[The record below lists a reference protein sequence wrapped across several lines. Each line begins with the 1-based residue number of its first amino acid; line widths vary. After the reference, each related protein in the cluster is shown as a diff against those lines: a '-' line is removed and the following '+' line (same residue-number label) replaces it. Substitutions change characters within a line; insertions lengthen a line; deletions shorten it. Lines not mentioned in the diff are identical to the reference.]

1 MKKFKSLLFMFVA
14 ALMLAVSCETPEP
27 GPDPNPPTP
36 PVDSTEVALEF
47 EVTMGEI
54 DMVSAKYTIIPSV
67 SDAEYLHIVVREEAM
82 GDMEPMELAEAILA
96 EMQETAEGQ
105 GETLEEYLPDF
116 LVSGN
121 LTNHKVSGLTMG
133 TGYALVVFGVDFEA
147 EELVNSEVE
156 VVPFETEGVEK
167 IDCTFEV
174 TVEAGSDESEITV
187 VPSNETVTYHL
198 MHVGK
203 EYFEYYTNPD
213 DPEAFTVAEFYDAYL
228 AMYIDNLR
236 QNGMTTQEIFDA
248 IFVEG
253 TNTFSATGLVP
264 NTSYQYLVAAVEI
277 IEESFAVLS
286 DVTLGSYTTDEP
298 EYTGMTF
305 DIQVDNIKSNSF
317 RVSVTPSDLT
327 ATYCW
332 LIEQYDGHSTAEEM
346 MNRIVSTYGGFM
358 NQGIMLTTGSEYYEE
373 YAHSIFPNTEYS
385 IIAFGY
391 SGGVTSAPELV
402 TFKTLPPANNPED
415 CTFEV
420 NALPATPYYFE
431 VELTPSDKTVY
442 YAPNICAPE
451 DFDAEQI
458 EAELEQKY
466 EDMLYEFNNNP
477 QGLGNYN
484 MSDIIGYSCYKGNNI
499 LTASGLTPETTY
511 TFYVAVVEP
520 TSGDVLKVVEY
531 PSLSTTPALGT
542 VNTVPV
548 VVGYY
553 SGDEEAGQV
562 FGDRPATAG
571 KAIAVVRFD
580 TDGPATGIYSCYVM
594 EDDYYPYMDEEI
606 SPDSYMFAQFKGDY
620 NMQFN
625 IIEQPYSFYVVGWRE
640 KWVSLSYA
648 TDENGVYNKMSRLL
662 MQATAQ
668 NKGNIQ
674 ELIDLVE
681 ELSSSTKSMIPYR
694 HETIEFN
701 GTPHIPMAANEIQP
715 RSFSASEEAVP
726 AQTSMTNGIFAPRM
740 SKLIVF

>member
-1 MKKFKSLLFMFVA
+1 MKNFKSLLLLLSA
-14 ALMLAVSCETPEP
+14 MLVMAVGCKKPEPTPEE
-27 GPDPNPPTP
+27 PPTP
-36 PVDSTEVALEF
+36 PVENVLDF
-47 EVTMGEI
+47 ETTIVGVDMQSVTYSI
-54 DMVSAKYTIIPSV
+54 VPSI
-67 SDAEYLHIVVREEAM
+67 SDAEYLHTIVRADVIGGMDSLEVASLII
-82 GDMEPMELAEAILA
+82 DAI
-96 EMQETAEGQ
+96 EETASYEGK
-105 GETLEEYLPDF
+105 TLEEYLPDY
-116 LVSGN
+116 LVTGN
-121 LTNHKVSGLTMG
+121 TLNYTKSGLTKASD
-133 TGYALVVFGVDFEA
+133 YALVVFGVDMTA
-147 EELVNSEVE
+147 EDNLGETQVK
-156 VVPFETEGVEK
+156 VVTFTTEDVEK
-167 IDCTFEV
+167 VNCTFDV
-174 TVEAGSDESEITV
+174 TVVAEDVASEITV
-187 VPSNETVTYHL
+187 VPSNKEVVYHF

-203 EYFEYYTNPD
+203 EYFESYTDPSNPD
-213 DPEAFTVAEFYDAYL
+213 SFTTEEFFTEYL
-228 AMYIDNLR
+228 KYYVESLLSY
-236 QNGMTTQEIFDA
+236 GMTIDEIHSQ
-248 IFVEG
+248 IF
-253 TNTFSATGLVP
+253 FSGDVQLTASGLTP
-264 NTSYQYLVAAVEI
+264 NTSYQYLVGAVEI
-277 IEESFAVLS
+277 ADDLNYVLLS
-286 DVTLGSYTTDEP
+286 DVTLGSYKTDEP

-317 RVSVTPSDLT
+317 RVSVNPSDPT
-327 ATYCW
+327 ASYCW
-332 LIEQYDGHSTAEEM
+332 LIEQYDGHSTAEEI
-346 MNRIVSTYGGFM
+346 MNRIVSTYAAFM
-358 NQGIMLTTGSEYYEE
+358 NQGIMLTTGPKYYEE
-373 YAHSIFPNTEYS
+373 YAYSIFPNTEYS

-402 TFKTLPPANNPED
+402 TFKTLPPENNPED

-451 DFDAEQI
+451 DFDAAQI
-458 EAELEQKY
+458 EAALEQKF

-477 QGLGNYN
+477 GGLGNYN
-484 MSDIIGYSCYKGNNI
+484 MSDIIGYSCYKGTNI

-520 TSGDVLKVVEY
+520 TTGDVLKVVEY

-542 VNTVPV
+542 VNTIPV
-548 VVGYY
+548 IVGYY

-562 FGDRPATAG
+562 FGDRQATAG

-606 SPDSYMFAQFKGDY
+606 SPDSYMFPQFKGDY

-674 ELIDLVE
+674 ELIDLVA
-681 ELSSSTKSMIPYR
+681 ELDSQTKSMIPYR
-694 HETIEFN
+694 HEEVEFC
-701 GTPHIPMAANEIQP
+701 GTPHIPFAANEIQP
-715 RSFSASEEAVP
+715 RFSNVSEESLQAVKSSP
-726 AQTSMTNGIFAPRM
+726 AKGVFAPKM